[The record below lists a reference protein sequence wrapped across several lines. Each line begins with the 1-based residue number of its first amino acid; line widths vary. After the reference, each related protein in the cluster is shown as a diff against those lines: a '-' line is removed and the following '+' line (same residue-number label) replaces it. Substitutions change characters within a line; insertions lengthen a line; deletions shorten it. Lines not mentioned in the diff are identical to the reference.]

1 MRNPVRIGHALLFML
16 YMLTTLPP
24 KDIWSLTWADIE
36 DIQGLADDATTHK
49 NSKAKCR
56 RLRLSAEAIATV
68 NALAYH
74 AKEMLQ
80 GEYNS
85 SSQISTSSYHA
96 FLKAFNKA
104 FYVTTLEG
112 LVNLKS

>member
-16 YMLTTLPP
+16 YMLTTLPL
-24 KDIWSLTWADIE
+24 KDIWSLKWADIE
-36 DIQGLADDATTHK
+36 DIKGSVEHATVHK

-80 GEYNS
+80 GEYS
-85 SSQISTSSYHA
+85 SDSQVSTSGYHA